1 MSNTRTYIDK
11 YCDEAA
17 RYTAEFY
24 LTDLK
29 VTDRSVVSVD
39 ISCFAPTRSKAKSD
53 LRKTLE
59 AVIEVMQKSIE
70 ELK

>member
-1 MSNTRTYIDK
+1 MSNIKTRADK
-11 YCDEAA
+11 YCDAAA

-24 LTDLK
+24 LNDLE
-29 VTDRSVVSVD
+29 VTDRAVVSVD

>member
-1 MSNTRTYIDK
+1 MNHVRITSDK
-11 YCDEAA
+11 YCDAEA
-17 RYTAEFY
+17 RYDASF
-24 LTDLK
+24 DLSDLNL
-29 VTDRSVVSVD
+29 TDRSVVSVD

-59 AVIEVMQKSIE
+59 AIIQEMQKSIE

>member
-11 YCDEAA
+11 HCDAEA

-24 LTDLK
+24 LNSLK

-39 ISCFAPTRSKAKSD
+39 ISCFALTRSKAKSD
-53 LRKTLE
+53 LCKTLE
-59 AVIEVMQKSIE
+59 AIIQEMQKSIK